1 MSDRPAGKTAGPIE
15 PIPLNIFTG
24 FLGAGKTTLLNRLLK
39 DQALSDTA
47 VLVNEVGDIGIDHNL
62 YEIVE
67 DGVILLSSGCL
78 CCSVRGDLV
87 NSLEN
92 LLRARDNGRCKPFNR
107 VVIETTGIADP
118 ASVIHIL
125 MTQPYLTL
133 RYRLDGVI
141 TLVDAVNGMKT
152 LDAHEEA
159 VKQAAMADRIVITKT
174 DLPEGKAQLPA
185 LRDRLKKLN
194 PAAIVLEGEVRA
206 KELIDAGLY
215 NPESKIPDV
224 ARWLREEAVIAAE
237 EDAHHRHHE
246 HHGHDHDHGHHHG
259 HDHGHHHGHG
269 HSHGHSHGHDQ
280 ASRHDASI
288 KAFSI
293 ATEQPIPFNTLEMFL
308 DLLRSAHGDKILRMK
323 GIVKLADDPSR
334 PVVFHVVQHLMH
346 PPARLDAWP
355 DADRR
360 SRMVC
365 ITKDLAPEMVR
376 KMFDA
381 FLGVPQVDMP
391 DKAAL
396 TENPLSLN
404 R

>member
-1 MSDRPAGKTAGPIE
+1 MNDTPAKPAGPIE
-15 PIPLNIFTG
+15 PIPLNVFTG

-39 DQALSDTA
+39 DPALSDTA

-67 DGVILLSSGCL
+67 EGVILLSSGCL
-78 CCSVRGDLV
+78 CCAVRGDLV

-118 ASVIHIL
+118 ASVIHII

-133 RYRLDGVI
+133 RYRLDGVV

-152 LDAHEEA
+152 LDEHEEA
-159 VKQAAMADRIVITKT
+159 LKQAAMADCIVITKT
-174 DLPEGKAQLPA
+174 DLSEGAAALPA
-185 LRDRLKKLN
+185 LRARLKKLN
-194 PAAIVLEGEVRA
+194 PAAIVLEGEPPVA
-206 KELIDAGLY
+206 ELINAGLY

-237 EDAHHRHHE
+237 EDAHHDH
-246 HHGHDHDHGHHHG
+246 HHGHDHQQHDHGHHH
-259 HDHGHHHGHG
+259 HR
-269 HSHGHSHGHDQ
+269 HDQ

-293 ATEQPIPFNTLEMFL
+293 ATEQPIPLNTLEMFL
-308 DLLRSAHGDKILRMK
+308 DLMRSAHGDKILRMK
-323 GIVKLADDPSR
+323 GIVQLADDPSR

-346 PPARLDAWP
+346 PPARLEAWP

-365 ITKDLAPEMVR
+365 ITKDLAPEIVR
-376 KMFDA
+376 KMFNA
-381 FLGVPQVDMP
+381 FLGVPQVDTP

-396 TENPLSLN
+396 TNNPLAI
-404 R
+404 

>member
-1 MSDRPAGKTAGPIE
+1 MSEAVARQAGPIE
-15 PIPLNIFTG
+15 PLPLNVFTG
-24 FLGAGKTTLLNRLLK
+24 FLGAGKTTLLNQLLK
-39 DQALSDTA
+39 DPALSNAA

-67 DGVILLSSGCL
+67 EGVILLSSGCL
-78 CCSVRGDLV
+78 CCAVRGDLV

-92 LLRARDNGRCKPFNR
+92 LLRARDNGRCKPFDR

-118 ASVIHIL
+118 ASVIHII

-159 VKQAAMADRIVITKT
+159 LKQAAMADRIVITKT
-174 DLPEGKAQLPA
+174 DLPEGAAALPA
-185 LRDRLKKLN
+185 LRARLQRLN
-194 PAAIVLEGEVRA
+194 PAAIVLEGEPPVTD
-206 KELIDAGLY
+206 LINAGLY

-224 ARWLREEAVIAAE
+224 TRWLREEAVLAAE
-237 EDAHHRHHE
+237 EDT
-246 HHGHDHDHGHHHG
+246 
-259 HDHGHHHGHG
+259 HHGHG
-269 HSHGHSHGHDQ
+269 HHHHHDHDHHHDHHHGHTHDQ

-293 ATEQPIPFNTLEMFL
+293 ATDKPIPFNTLEMFL
-308 DLLRSAHGDKILRMK
+308 DLMRSAHGDKLLRMK
-323 GIVKLADDPSR
+323 GIVQLADDPER

-346 PPARLDAWP
+346 PPARLEAWP

-381 FLGVPQVDMP
+381 FLGVPQVDTP

-396 TENPLSLN
+396 TDNPLSLH

>member
-1 MSDRPAGKTAGPIE
+1 MSDAPAKKAGPIE
-15 PIPLNIFTG
+15 PLPLSVFTG

-39 DQALSDTA
+39 DPAMSDAA

-62 YEIVE
+62 YEVVE
-67 DGVILLSSGCL
+67 EGVILLSSGCL
-78 CCSVRGDLV
+78 CCAVRGDLV
-87 NSLEN
+87 DSLEN

-118 ASVIHIL
+118 ASVIHII

-133 RYRLDGVI
+133 RYRLDGVV

-174 DLPEGKAQLPA
+174 DLPEGAAALPA
-185 LRDRLKKLN
+185 LRERLKKLN
-194 PAAIVLEGEVRA
+194 PAAVVLEGQPPVA
-206 KELIDAGLY
+206 ALINAGLY
-215 NPESKIPDV
+215 NPDSKIPDV

-237 EDAHHRHHE
+237 EDAHHGHH
-246 HHGHDHDHGHHHG
+246 HHDHAHDHHGHHH
-259 HDHGHHHGHG
+259 HR
-269 HSHGHSHGHDQ
+269 HDQ

-293 ATEQPIPFNTLEMFL
+293 ATDQPIALNTLEMFL
-308 DLLRSAHGDKILRMK
+308 DLMRSAHGDKILRMK
-323 GIVKLADDPSR
+323 GIVQLADDPSR

-346 PPARLDAWP
+346 PPARLEAWP

-365 ITKDLAPEMVR
+365 ITKGLAPEMVR

-381 FLGVPQVDMP
+381 FLGVPRVDTP

-396 TENPLSLN
+396 TENPLALGGS
-404 R
+404 

>member
-1 MSDRPAGKTAGPIE
+1 MSDQPARSAGPIE
-15 PIPLNIFTG
+15 PIPLNVFTG

-39 DQALSDTA
+39 DPALSDAA

-67 DGVILLSSGCL
+67 EGVILLASGCL

-92 LLRARDNGRCKPFNR
+92 LLRARDNNRCKPFNR

-118 ASVIHIL
+118 ASVIHII

-133 RYRLDGVI
+133 RYRLDGVV

-152 LDAHEEA
+152 LDNHEEA

-174 DLPEGKAQLPA
+174 DLPEGAAQLPA
-185 LRDRLKKLN
+185 LRERLKSLN
-194 PAAIVLEGEVRA
+194 PSATLLEGKARA
-206 KELIDAGLY
+206 EELLNAGLY
-215 NPESKIPDV
+215 DPERKIPDV
-224 ARWLREEAVIAAE
+224 SRWLREEAVIAAE
-237 EDAHHRHHE
+237 EDAHTHH
-246 HHGHDHDHGHHHG
+246 HQGHGHHH
-259 HDHGHHHGHG
+259 HHN
-269 HSHGHSHGHDQ
+269 HDQ

-288 KAFSI
+288 KSFSI
-293 ATEQPIPFNTLEMFL
+293 ATDKPVPLNTLEMFL
-308 DLLRSAHGDKILRMK
+308 DLMRSAHGDKLLRMK
-323 GIVKLADDPSR
+323 GIVQLADDPDR

-346 PPARLDAWP
+346 PPARLEAWP

-365 ITKDLAPEMVR
+365 ITKDLPPETVR

-396 TENPLSLN
+396 TDNPLALGN

>member
-1 MSDRPAGKTAGPIE
+1 VSDTPARTAGPIE
-15 PIPLNIFTG
+15 PIPLSVFTG

-39 DQALSDTA
+39 DPAMSNAA

-67 DGVILLSSGCL
+67 EGVILLASGCL
-78 CCSVRGDLV
+78 CCAVRGDLV

-118 ASVIHIL
+118 ASVIHII

-159 VKQAAMADRIVITKT
+159 LKQAAMADRIVITKT
-174 DLPEGKAQLPA
+174 DLPEGAAQLPA
-185 LRDRLKKLN
+185 LRARLRKLN
-194 PAAIVLEGEVRA
+194 PAAVVLEGQPPA
-206 KELIDAGLY
+206 ADLINAGLY

-237 EDAHHRHHE
+237 EDAHH
-246 HHGHDHDHGHHHG
+246 HDHHHG
-259 HDHGHHHGHG
+259 HDHHEHGHHHH
-269 HSHGHSHGHDQ
+269 HRHDQ

-293 ATEQPIPFNTLEMFL
+293 ATDKPIPLNTLEMFL
-308 DLLRSAHGDKILRMK
+308 DLMRSAHGDKLLRMK
-323 GIVKLADDPSR
+323 GIVQLADDPDH

-365 ITKDLAPEMVR
+365 ITKDLAPETVR

-381 FLGVPQVDMP
+381 FLGVPQIDTP

-396 TENPLSLN
+396 TDNPLALN

>member
-1 MSDRPAGKTAGPIE
+1 MSEKPARQAGPIE
-15 PIPLNIFTG
+15 PLPLNVFTG

-39 DQALSDTA
+39 DPALSDTA

-67 DGVILLSSGCL
+67 EGIILLSSGCL
-78 CCSVRGDLV
+78 CCAVRGDLV

-118 ASVIHIL
+118 ASVIHII

-133 RYRLDGVI
+133 RYRLDGVV

-152 LDAHEEA
+152 LDHHEEA

-174 DLPEGKAQLPA
+174 DLPEGAAQLPA
-185 LRDRLKKLN
+185 LRERLKKLN

-206 KELIDAGLY
+206 EALINAGLY

-237 EDAHHRHHE
+237 EDAHHHH
-246 HHGHDHDHGHHHG
+246 D
-259 HDHGHHHGHG
+259 HHHGHG
-269 HSHGHSHGHDQ
+269 HHHDHHGHKHDQ

-293 ATEQPIPFNTLEMFL
+293 ATETPVALNTLEMFL

-323 GIVKLADDPSR
+323 GIVQLADDPER

-360 SRMVC
+360 SRMVF

-381 FLGVPQVDMP
+381 FQGVPQIDTP

-396 TENPLSLN
+396 TDNPLAI

>member
-1 MSDRPAGKTAGPIE
+1 MSDTPARTAGPIE
-15 PIPLNIFTG
+15 PIPLSVFTG

-39 DQALSDTA
+39 DPAMSNAA

-67 DGVILLSSGCL
+67 EGVILLASGCL
-78 CCSVRGDLV
+78 CCAVRGDLV

-118 ASVIHIL
+118 ASVIHII

-159 VKQAAMADRIVITKT
+159 LKQAAMADRIVITKT
-174 DLPEGKAQLPA
+174 DLPEGAAQLPA
-185 LRDRLKKLN
+185 LRARLRKLN
-194 PAAIVLEGEVRA
+194 PAAVVLEGQPPA
-206 KELIDAGLY
+206 ADLINAGLY

-224 ARWLREEAVIAAE
+224 ARWLREEAVIAEE
-237 EDAHHRHHE
+237 EDAHH
-246 HHGHDHDHGHHHG
+246 HDHHHG
-259 HDHGHHHGHG
+259 HDHHEHGHHHH
-269 HSHGHSHGHDQ
+269 HRHDQ

-293 ATEQPIPFNTLEMFL
+293 ATDKPIPLNTLEMFL
-308 DLLRSAHGDKILRMK
+308 DLMRSAHGDKLLRMK
-323 GIVKLADDPSR
+323 GIVQLADDPDR

-381 FLGVPQVDMP
+381 FLGVPQIDTP
-391 DKAAL
+391 DKTAL
-396 TENPLSLN
+396 TDNPLALN

>member
-1 MSDRPAGKTAGPIE
+1 MSDTPAKKAGPIE
-15 PIPLNIFTG
+15 PIPLNVFTG

-39 DQALSDTA
+39 DPAMSDAA

-67 DGVILLSSGCL
+67 EGVILLSSGCL

-87 NSLEN
+87 SSLEN
-92 LLRARDNGRCKPFNR
+92 LLRARDNNRCKPFNR

-118 ASVIHIL
+118 ASVIHII

-133 RYRLDGVI
+133 RYRLDGVV
-141 TLVDAVNGMKT
+141 TLVDAVNGMRT
-152 LDAHEEA
+152 LDEHEEA

-174 DLPEGKAQLPA
+174 DLPEGAAALPA
-185 LRDRLKKLN
+185 LRERLKKLN
-194 PAAIVLEGEVRA
+194 PAAIVLESTARVE
-206 KELIDAGLY
+206 ELIHAGLY
-215 NPESKIPDV
+215 DPEKKIPDV
-224 ARWLREEAVIAAE
+224 ARWLRDEAVLAAE
-237 EDAHHRHHE
+237 EDAHQHH
-246 HHGHDHDHGHHHG
+246 HHDHGHK
-259 HDHGHHHGHG
+259 HDHHGHHHHN
-269 HSHGHSHGHDQ
+269 HDQ

-293 ATEQPIPFNTLEMFL
+293 ATEKPISFNTLEMFL
-308 DLLRSAHGDKILRMK
+308 DLMRSAHGDKILRMK
-323 GIVKLADDPSR
+323 GIVQLADDPDR

-346 PPARLDAWP
+346 PPARLESWP

-365 ITKDLAPEMVR
+365 ITKNLAPEMVR

-381 FLGVPQVDMP
+381 FLGVPQIDTP

-396 TENPLSLN
+396 TDNPLAV

>member
-1 MSDRPAGKTAGPIE
+1 VSDTPARTAGPIE
-15 PIPLNIFTG
+15 PIPLSVFTG

-39 DQALSDTA
+39 DPAMSNAA

-67 DGVILLSSGCL
+67 EGVILLASGCL
-78 CCSVRGDLV
+78 CCAVRGDLV

-118 ASVIHIL
+118 ASVIHII

-159 VKQAAMADRIVITKT
+159 LKQAAMADRIVITKT
-174 DLPEGKAQLPA
+174 DLPEGAAQLPA
-185 LRDRLKKLN
+185 LRARLRKLN
-194 PAAIVLEGEVRA
+194 PAAVVLEGQPPA
-206 KELIDAGLY
+206 ADLINAGLY

-237 EDAHHRHHE
+237 EDAHH
-246 HHGHDHDHGHHHG
+246 HDHHHG
-259 HDHGHHHGHG
+259 HDHHEHGHHHH
-269 HSHGHSHGHDQ
+269 HRHDQ

-293 ATEQPIPFNTLEMFL
+293 ATDKPIPLNTLEMFL
-308 DLLRSAHGDKILRMK
+308 DLMRSAHGDKLLRMK
-323 GIVKLADDPSR
+323 GIVQLADDPDH

-360 SRMVC
+360 SRLVC
-365 ITKDLAPEMVR
+365 ITKELAPETVR

-381 FLGVPQVDMP
+381 FLGVPQIDTP

-396 TENPLSLN
+396 TDNPLALN

>member
-1 MSDRPAGKTAGPIE
+1 MPAKKAGPVE
-15 PIPLNIFTG
+15 PIPLSVFTG

-39 DQALSDTA
+39 DPAISDAA

-67 DGVILLSSGCL
+67 EGVILLASGCL
-78 CCSVRGDLV
+78 CCAVRGDLV

-92 LLRARDNGRCKPFNR
+92 LLRARDNNRCKPFNR

-118 ASVIHIL
+118 ASVIHII

-133 RYRLDGVI
+133 RYRLDGVV

-152 LDAHEEA
+152 LDEHIEA

-174 DLPEGKAQLPA
+174 DLPEGAAALPA
-185 LRDRLKKLN
+185 LRERLKKLN
-194 PAAIVLEGEVRA
+194 PAAIVLEGQPPVA
-206 KELIDAGLY
+206 ELINAGLY
-215 NPESKIPDV
+215 NPDSKIPDV

-237 EDAHHRHHE
+237 EDAHHHE
-246 HHGHDHDHGHHHG
+246 HHHG
-259 HDHGHHHGHG
+259 HDHGHHHH
-269 HSHGHSHGHDQ
+269 HHDQ

-288 KAFSI
+288 TAFSI
-293 ATEQPIPFNTLEMFL
+293 ATDTPIPLNTLEMFL
-308 DLLRSAHGDKILRMK
+308 DLMRSAHGDKILRMK
-323 GIVKLADDPSR
+323 GIVQLADDPER

-346 PPARLDAWP
+346 PPARLEAWP

-360 SRMVC
+360 SRIVC
-365 ITKDLAPEMVR
+365 ITKDLPPQTVR

-381 FLGVPQVDMP
+381 FLGVPQVDTP

-396 TENPLSLN
+396 TDNPLAIN

>member
-1 MSDRPAGKTAGPIE
+1 VSNTPAKPAGPIE
-15 PIPLNIFTG
+15 PIPLNVFTG

-39 DQALSDTA
+39 DPAMSDAA

-67 DGVILLSSGCL
+67 EGVILLASGCL
-78 CCSVRGDLV
+78 CCAVRGDLV

-92 LLRARDNGRCKPFNR
+92 LLRARDNRRCKPFNR

-118 ASVIHIL
+118 ASVIHII

-133 RYRLDGVI
+133 RYRLDGVV
-141 TLVDAVNGMKT
+141 TLIDAVNGMKT
-152 LDAHEEA
+152 LDEHVEA
-159 VKQAAMADRIVITKT
+159 LKQAAMADRIVITKT
-174 DLPEGKAQLPA
+174 DLPEGAAALPELHA
-185 LRDRLKKLN
+185 RLKKLN
-194 PAAIVLEGEVRA
+194 PSAVVLEGQPPVA
-206 KELIDAGLY
+206 DMINAGLY
-215 NPESKIPDV
+215 DPEKKIPDV

-237 EDAHHRHHE
+237 EDAH
-246 HHGHDHDHGHHHG
+246 D
-259 HDHGHHHGHG
+259 HHGHG
-269 HSHGHSHGHDQ
+269 HDHHHGHHHHKHDQ
-280 ASRHDASI
+280 VSRHDASI
-288 KAFSI
+288 TTFSI
-293 ATEQPIPFNTLEMFL
+293 ATEKPIPLNTLEMFL
-308 DLLRSAHGDKILRMK
+308 DLMRSAHGDKILRMK
-323 GIVKLADDPSR
+323 GIVQLADDPSR

-346 PPARLDAWP
+346 PPARLEAWP

-365 ITKDLAPEMVR
+365 ITKDLPPQMVR

-381 FLGVPQVDMP
+381 FLGVPQVDTP

-396 TENPLSLN
+396 TNNPLALGN

>member
-1 MSDRPAGKTAGPIE
+1 VSDAPAKKAGPIE
-15 PIPLNIFTG
+15 PLPLSVFTG

-39 DQALSDTA
+39 DPAMSDAA

-62 YEIVE
+62 YEVVE
-67 DGVILLSSGCL
+67 EGVILLSSGCL
-78 CCSVRGDLV
+78 CCAVRGDLV
-87 NSLEN
+87 DSLEN

-118 ASVIHIL
+118 ASVIHII

-133 RYRLDGVI
+133 RYRLDGVV

-174 DLPEGKAQLPA
+174 DLPEGAAALPA
-185 LRDRLKKLN
+185 LRERLKKLN
-194 PAAIVLEGEVRA
+194 PAAVVLEGQPPVA
-206 KELIDAGLY
+206 ALINAGLY
-215 NPESKIPDV
+215 NPDSKIPDV

-237 EDAHHRHHE
+237 EDAHHGHH
-246 HHGHDHDHGHHHG
+246 HHDHAHDHHGHHH
-259 HDHGHHHGHG
+259 HR
-269 HSHGHSHGHDQ
+269 HDQ

-293 ATEQPIPFNTLEMFL
+293 ATDQPIALNTLEMFL
-308 DLLRSAHGDKILRMK
+308 DLMRSAHGDKILRMK
-323 GIVKLADDPSR
+323 GIVQLADDPSR

-346 PPARLDAWP
+346 PPARLEAWP

-381 FLGVPQVDMP
+381 FLGVPRVDTP

-396 TENPLSLN
+396 TENPLALGGS
-404 R
+404 

>member
-1 MSDRPAGKTAGPIE
+1 VSDTPAKKAGPIE
-15 PIPLNIFTG
+15 PIPLNVFTG

-39 DQALSDTA
+39 DPAMSDAA

-67 DGVILLSSGCL
+67 EGVILLSSGCL

-92 LLRARDNGRCKPFNR
+92 LLRARDNNRCKPFNR

-118 ASVIHIL
+118 ASVIHII

-133 RYRLDGVI
+133 RYRLDGVV
-141 TLVDAVNGMKT
+141 TLVDAVNGMRT
-152 LDAHEEA
+152 LDEHEEA

-174 DLPEGKAQLPA
+174 DLPEGAAALPA
-185 LRDRLKKLN
+185 LRERLKKLN
-194 PAAIVLEGEVRA
+194 PAAIVLESTARVEDLVH
-206 KELIDAGLY
+206 AGLY
-215 NPESKIPDV
+215 DPEKKIPDV
-224 ARWLREEAVIAAE
+224 ARWLRDEAVLAAE
-237 EDAHHRHHE
+237 EDAHQHRHHN
-246 HHGHDHDHGHHHG
+246 HGHGHGHHH
-259 HDHGHHHGHG
+259 HN
-269 HSHGHSHGHDQ
+269 HDQ

-293 ATEQPIPFNTLEMFL
+293 ATEKPISFNTLEMFL
-308 DLLRSAHGDKILRMK
+308 DLMRSAHGDKILRMK
-323 GIVKLADDPSR
+323 GIVQLADDPDR

-346 PPARLDAWP
+346 PPARLESWP

-365 ITKDLAPEMVR
+365 ITKNLAPEMVR

-381 FLGVPQVDMP
+381 FLGVPQIDTP
-391 DKAAL
+391 DKTAL
-396 TENPLSLN
+396 TDNPLAV

>member
-1 MSDRPAGKTAGPIE
+1 MSDAPVRPAGPIE
-15 PIPLNIFTG
+15 PLPLNVFTG

-39 DQALSDTA
+39 DPAMSDAA

-67 DGVILLSSGCL
+67 EGVILLSSGCL
-78 CCSVRGDLV
+78 CCAVRGDLV

-92 LLRARDNGRCKPFNR
+92 LLRARDNNRCKPFNR

-118 ASVIHIL
+118 ASVIHII

-133 RYRLDGVI
+133 RYRLDGVV

-174 DLPEGKAQLPA
+174 DLAEGAAQLPA
-185 LRDRLKKLN
+185 LRERLKKLN
-194 PAAIVLEGEVRA
+194 PAAVVLDREVRIE
-206 KELIDAGLY
+206 ELLHAGLY
-215 NPESKIPDV
+215 DPAKKIPDV

-237 EDAHHRHHE
+237 EDAH
-246 HHGHDHDHGHHHG
+246 GHHH
-259 HDHGHHHGHG
+259 DHHHGHG
-269 HSHGHSHGHDQ
+269 HDHHGHHHHHAHDQ

-293 ATEQPIPFNTLEMFL
+293 AAEQPIPLNTLEMFL

-323 GIVKLADDPSR
+323 GIVQLADDPSR

-346 PPARLDAWP
+346 PPARLEAWP

-381 FLGVPQVDMP
+381 FMGVPQVDTP
-391 DKAAL
+391 DRAAL
-396 TENPLSLN
+396 TNNPLAL
-404 R
+404 

>member
-1 MSDRPAGKTAGPIE
+1 VSDTPAKPAGPIE
-15 PIPLNIFTG
+15 PIPLNVFTG

-39 DQALSDTA
+39 DPALSDTA

-67 DGVILLSSGCL
+67 EGVILLSSGCL
-78 CCSVRGDLV
+78 CCAVRGDLV

-118 ASVIHIL
+118 ASVIHII

-133 RYRLDGVI
+133 RYRLDGVV

-152 LDAHEEA
+152 LDEHEEA
-159 VKQAAMADRIVITKT
+159 LKQAAMADRIVITKT
-174 DLPEGKAQLPA
+174 DLPEGAAALPA
-185 LRDRLKKLN
+185 LRARLKKLN
-194 PAAIVLEGEVRA
+194 PAALVLEGQPPVA
-206 KELIDAGLY
+206 ELINAGLY

-237 EDAHHRHHE
+237 EDAHHDH
-246 HHGHDHDHGHHHG
+246 HHGHDHQHHDHGHHH
-259 HDHGHHHGHG
+259 HR
-269 HSHGHSHGHDQ
+269 HDQ

-293 ATEQPIPFNTLEMFL
+293 ATEQPIPLNTLEMFL
-308 DLLRSAHGDKILRMK
+308 DLIRSAHGDKILRMK
-323 GIVKLADDPSR
+323 GIVQLADDPSR

-346 PPARLDAWP
+346 PPARLEAWP

-365 ITKDLAPEMVR
+365 ITKDLAPEIVR
-376 KMFDA
+376 KMFNA
-381 FLGVPQVDMP
+381 FLGVPQVDTP

-396 TENPLSLN
+396 TNNPLAI
-404 R
+404 

>member
-1 MSDRPAGKTAGPIE
+1 MSDTPAGKTAGPIE

-39 DQALSDTA
+39 DPAMSDAA

-107 VVIETTGIADP
+107 VVVETTGIADP

-133 RYRLDGVI
+133 RYRLDGVV

-159 VKQAAMADRIVITKT
+159 VKQAAMADRLVITKT
-174 DLPEGKAQLPA
+174 DLPEGKAQLSA
-185 LRDRLKKLN
+185 LRERLKKLN
-194 PAAIVLEGEVRA
+194 PAAIVLEGEVRV
-206 KELIDAGLY
+206 EDLIDAGLY
-215 NPESKIPDV
+215 NPGSKIPDV

-237 EDAHHRHHE
+237 EDAHH
-246 HHGHDHDHGHHHG
+246 HDHDH
-259 HDHGHHHGHG
+259 HHHGHG
-269 HSHGHSHGHDQ
+269 HHHNHDQ

-308 DLLRSAHGDKILRMK
+308 DLLRSAHGDRILRMK

-346 PPARLDAWP
+346 PPARLEAWP

-360 SRMVC
+360 SRIVC
-365 ITKDLAPEMVR
+365 ITKNLAPEMVR

-396 TENPLSLN
+396 TENPLSL
-404 R
+404 RR

>member
-1 MSDRPAGKTAGPIE
+1 MSDTPAGKTAGPIE

-39 DQALSDTA
+39 DPAMSDAA

-107 VVIETTGIADP
+107 VVVETTGIADP

-133 RYRLDGVI
+133 RYRLDGVV

-159 VKQAAMADRIVITKT
+159 VKQAAMADRLVITKT
-174 DLPEGKAQLPA
+174 DLPEGKAQLSA
-185 LRDRLKKLN
+185 LRERLKKLN
-194 PAAIVLEGEVRA
+194 PAAIVLEGEVRV
-206 KELIDAGLY
+206 EDLIDAGLY
-215 NPESKIPDV
+215 NPGSKIPDV

-237 EDAHHRHHE
+237 EDAHH
-246 HHGHDHDHGHHHG
+246 HDHDH
-259 HDHGHHHGHG
+259 HHHGHG
-269 HSHGHSHGHDQ
+269 HHHNHDQ

-308 DLLRSAHGDKILRMK
+308 DLLRSAHGDRILRMK

-334 PVVFHVVQHLMH
+334 PVVFHVV
-346 PPARLDAWP
+346 
-355 DADRR
+355 
-360 SRMVC
+360 
-365 ITKDLAPEMVR
+365 LAPEMVR

-396 TENPLSLN
+396 TENPLSL
-404 R
+404 RR

>member
-1 MSDRPAGKTAGPIE
+1 VSDTPARTAGPIE
-15 PIPLNIFTG
+15 PIPLSVFTG

-39 DQALSDTA
+39 DPAMSNAA

-67 DGVILLSSGCL
+67 EGVILLASGCL
-78 CCSVRGDLV
+78 CCAVRGDLV

-118 ASVIHIL
+118 ASVIHII

-159 VKQAAMADRIVITKT
+159 LKQAAMADRIVITKT
-174 DLPEGKAQLPA
+174 DLPEGAAQLPA
-185 LRDRLKKLN
+185 LRARLRKLN
-194 PAAIVLEGEVRA
+194 PAAVVLEGQPPA
-206 KELIDAGLY
+206 ADLINAGLY

-237 EDAHHRHHE
+237 EDAHH
-246 HHGHDHDHGHHHG
+246 HDHHHG
-259 HDHGHHHGHG
+259 HDHHEHGHHHH
-269 HSHGHSHGHDQ
+269 HRHDQ

-293 ATEQPIPFNTLEMFL
+293 ATDKPIPLNTLEMFL
-308 DLLRSAHGDKILRMK
+308 DLMRSAHGDKLLRMK
-323 GIVKLADDPSR
+323 GIVQLADDPDR

-365 ITKDLAPEMVR
+365 ITKDLAPETVR

-381 FLGVPQVDMP
+381 FLGVPQIDTP

-396 TENPLSLN
+396 TDNPLALN

>member
-1 MSDRPAGKTAGPIE
+1 MSEVPARPSGPIE
-15 PIPLNIFTG
+15 PLPLSVFTG

-39 DQALSDTA
+39 DPALSDTA

-67 DGVILLSSGCL
+67 EGVILLSSGCL
-78 CCSVRGDLV
+78 CCAVRGDLV

-92 LLRARDNGRCKPFNR
+92 LLRARDNGRCKPFQR

-118 ASVIHIL
+118 ASVIHII

-133 RYRLDGVI
+133 RYRLDGVV

-152 LDAHEEA
+152 LDNHEEA

-174 DLPEGKAQLPA
+174 DLPEGAAQLPE
-185 LRDRLKKLN
+185 LRARLKTLN
-194 PAAIVLEGEVRA
+194 PAAIVLEGEVSA
-206 KELIDAGLY
+206 DALINAGLY
-215 NPESKIPDV
+215 NPQSKIPDV

-237 EDAHHRHHE
+237 EDGHHHHDH
-246 HHGHDHDHGHHHG
+246 HHGHEHHHG
-259 HDHGHHHGHG
+259 HDHHHGHK
-269 HSHGHSHGHDQ
+269 HDQ

-293 ATEQPIPFNTLEMFL
+293 ATETPVALNTLEMFL

-323 GIVKLADDPSR
+323 GIVQLADDPER

-360 SRMVC
+360 SRMVF

-381 FLGVPQVDMP
+381 FQGVPQIDTP

-396 TENPLSLN
+396 TDNPLAI

>member
-1 MSDRPAGKTAGPIE
+1 MSDSPAGKTAGPIE

-39 DQALSDTA
+39 DPAMSEAA

-107 VVIETTGIADP
+107 VVVETTGIADP

-133 RYRLDGVI
+133 RYRLDGVV

-159 VKQAAMADRIVITKT
+159 VKQAAMADRLVITKT
-174 DLPEGKAQLPA
+174 DLPEGKAQLSA
-185 LRDRLKKLN
+185 LRERLKKLN
-194 PAAIVLEGEVRA
+194 PAAIVLEGEVRV
-206 KELIDAGLY
+206 EDLIDAGLY
-215 NPESKIPDV
+215 NPGSKIPDV

-237 EDAHHRHHE
+237 EDAHHHDHE
-246 HHGHDHDHGHHHG
+246 H
-259 HDHGHHHGHG
+259 HHHGHG
-269 HSHGHSHGHDQ
+269 HHHNHDQ

-308 DLLRSAHGDKILRMK
+308 DLMRSAHGDRILRMK

-346 PPARLDAWP
+346 PPARLEAWP

-360 SRMVC
+360 SRIVC

-396 TENPLSLN
+396 TENPLSL
-404 R
+404 RR

>member
-1 MSDRPAGKTAGPIE
+1 LSDIPAKAAGPIE
-15 PIPLNIFTG
+15 PIPLNVFTG

-39 DQALSDTA
+39 DSAMSDAA

-67 DGVILLSSGCL
+67 EGVILLASGCL
-78 CCSVRGDLV
+78 CCAVRGDLV

-92 LLRARDNGRCKPFNR
+92 PLRARDNNRCKPFNR

-118 ASVIHIL
+118 ASVIHII

-133 RYRLDGVI
+133 RYRLDGVV

-152 LDAHEEA
+152 LDEHVEA
-159 VKQAAMADRIVITKT
+159 LKQAAMADRLVITKT
-174 DLPEGKAQLPA
+174 DLPEGAAALPA

-194 PAAIVLEGEVRA
+194 PSAIVLEGQPPV
-206 KELIDAGLY
+206 KELINAGLY
-215 NPESKIPDV
+215 DPEKKIPDV

-237 EDAHHRHHE
+237 EDGH
-246 HHGHDHDHGHHHG
+246 HDHNHGHHH
-259 HDHGHHHGHG
+259 HR
-269 HSHGHSHGHDQ
+269 HDQ
-280 ASRHDASI
+280 VSRHDASI
-288 KAFSI
+288 ATFSI
-293 ATEQPIPFNTLEMFL
+293 ATEQPIPLNTLEMFL
-308 DLLRSAHGDKILRMK
+308 DLMRSAHGDKILRMK
-323 GIVKLADDPSR
+323 GIVQLADDPSR

-346 PPARLDAWP
+346 PPARLEAWP

-365 ITKDLAPEMVR
+365 ITKDLPPQMVR

-381 FLGVPQVDMP
+381 FLGVPQVDTP

-396 TENPLSLN
+396 TNNPLAI
-404 R
+404 

>member
-1 MSDRPAGKTAGPIE
+1 MVNDVPAKKAGPVE
-15 PIPLNIFTG
+15 PIPLSVFTG

-39 DQALSDTA
+39 DPAMSDAA

-67 DGVILLSSGCL
+67 EGVILLASGCL
-78 CCSVRGDLV
+78 CCAVRGDLV

-92 LLRARDNGRCKPFNR
+92 LLRARDNNRCKPFNR

-118 ASVIHIL
+118 ASVIHII

-133 RYRLDGVI
+133 RYRLDGVV

-152 LDAHEEA
+152 LDEHIEA

-174 DLPEGKAQLPA
+174 DLPEGAAALPA
-185 LRDRLKKLN
+185 LRERLKKLN
-194 PAAIVLEGEVRA
+194 PAAIVLEGQPPVA
-206 KELIDAGLY
+206 ELINAGLY
-215 NPESKIPDV
+215 NPDSKIPDV
-224 ARWLREEAVIAAE
+224 SRWLREEAVIAAE
-237 EDAHHRHHE
+237 EDAHHHE
-246 HHGHDHDHGHHHG
+246 HHHG
-259 HDHGHHHGHG
+259 HDHGHHHH
-269 HSHGHSHGHDQ
+269 HHDQ

-288 KAFSI
+288 TAFSI
-293 ATEQPIPFNTLEMFL
+293 ATDTPIPLNTLEMFL
-308 DLLRSAHGDKILRMK
+308 DLMRSAHGDKILRMK
-323 GIVKLADDPSR
+323 GIVQLADDPER

-346 PPARLDAWP
+346 PPARLEAWP

-360 SRMVC
+360 SRIVC
-365 ITKDLAPEMVR
+365 ITKDLPPQTVR

-381 FLGVPQVDMP
+381 FLGVPQVDTP

-396 TENPLSLN
+396 TDNPLAIN

>member
-1 MSDRPAGKTAGPIE
+1 VSDTPAGKQAGPIE

-39 DQALSDTA
+39 DPAMSDTA

-107 VVIETTGIADP
+107 VVVETTGIADP

-133 RYRLDGVI
+133 RYRLDGVV

-159 VKQAAMADRIVITKT
+159 VKQAAMADRLVITKT
-174 DLPEGKAQLPA
+174 DLAEGKAQLSA
-185 LRDRLKKLN
+185 LRKRLKKLN
-194 PAAIVLEGEVRA
+194 PAAIVLEGEVRV
-206 KELIDAGLY
+206 EDLIDAGLY
-215 NPESKIPDV
+215 NPGSKIPDV

-237 EDAHHRHHE
+237 EDAHHHGHE
-246 HHGHDHDHGHHHG
+246 PHGHDHHHGRHHH
-259 HDHGHHHGHG
+259 HHN
-269 HSHGHSHGHDQ
+269 HDQ

-293 ATEQPIPFNTLEMFL
+293 ATEQPVPFNTLEMFL
-308 DLLRSAHGDKILRMK
+308 DLMRSAHGDKILRMK
-323 GIVKLADDPSR
+323 GIVKLADDPER

-346 PPARLDAWP
+346 PPARLEAWP

-396 TENPLSLN
+396 TENPLSL
-404 R
+404 RG

>member
-1 MSDRPAGKTAGPIE
+1 VSDTPAKPSGPIE
-15 PIPLNIFTG
+15 PIPLNVFTG

-39 DQALSDTA
+39 DPAMSNAA

-67 DGVILLSSGCL
+67 EGVILLASGCL
-78 CCSVRGDLV
+78 CCAVRGDLV

-92 LLRARDNGRCKPFNR
+92 LLRARDNNRCKPFNR

-118 ASVIHIL
+118 ASVIHII

-133 RYRLDGVI
+133 RYRLDGVV

-152 LDAHEEA
+152 LDEHEEA
-159 VKQAAMADRIVITKT
+159 VKQAAMADRLVITKT
-174 DLPEGKAQLPA
+174 DLPEGAAALPA
-185 LRDRLKKLN
+185 LRERLKKLN
-194 PAAIVLEGEVRA
+194 PAAIVLEGEPPVA
-206 KELIDAGLY
+206 ELINAGLY

-237 EDAHHRHHE
+237 EDADHGHHHHD
-246 HHGHDHDHGHHHG
+246 HHGHDHHHHK
-259 HDHGHHHGHG
+259 
-269 HSHGHSHGHDQ
+269 HDQ

-293 ATEQPIPFNTLEMFL
+293 ATEKPIPFNTLEMFL
-308 DLLRSAHGDKILRMK
+308 DLMRSAHGDKILRMK
-323 GIVKLADDPSR
+323 GIVQLADDPER

-381 FLGVPQVDMP
+381 FLGVPQVDTP

-396 TENPLSLN
+396 TQNPLSLH

>member
-1 MSDRPAGKTAGPIE
+1 VNDTPAKPAGPIE
-15 PIPLNIFTG
+15 PIPLSVFTG

-39 DQALSDTA
+39 DPAMSNAA

-67 DGVILLSSGCL
+67 EGVILLASGCL
-78 CCSVRGDLV
+78 CCAVRGDLV

-92 LLRARDNGRCKPFNR
+92 LLRARDNNRCKPFNR

-118 ASVIHIL
+118 ASVIHII

-133 RYRLDGVI
+133 RYRLDGVV
-141 TLVDAVNGMKT
+141 TLIDAVNGMKT
-152 LDAHEEA
+152 LDEHEEA
-159 VKQAAMADRIVITKT
+159 LKQAAMADRIVITKT
-174 DLPEGKAQLPA
+174 DLPEGAAALPA
-185 LRDRLKKLN
+185 LRERLKKLN
-194 PAAIVLEGEVRA
+194 PAAIVLEGQPPVA
-206 KELIDAGLY
+206 ELINAGLY
-215 NPESKIPDV
+215 NPDSKIPDV

-237 EDAHHRHHE
+237 EDAHHGHHHHE
-246 HHGHDHDHGHHHG
+246 HHHG
-259 HDHGHHHGHG
+259 HDHGHHHHK
-269 HSHGHSHGHDQ
+269 HDQ

-293 ATEQPIPFNTLEMFL
+293 ATETPIPLNTLEMFL
-308 DLLRSAHGDKILRMK
+308 DLMRSAHGDKILRMK
-323 GIVKLADDPSR
+323 GIVQLADDPSR

-346 PPARLDAWP
+346 PPARLEAWP

-365 ITKDLAPEMVR
+365 ITKNLPPEMVR

-381 FLGVPQVDMP
+381 FLGVPQVDTP

-396 TENPLSLN
+396 TENPLALGG

>member
-1 MSDRPAGKTAGPIE
+1 VSDTPAKPAGPIE
-15 PIPLNIFTG
+15 PIPLNVFTG

-39 DQALSDTA
+39 DPAMSDAA

-67 DGVILLSSGCL
+67 EGVILLASGCL
-78 CCSVRGDLV
+78 CCAVRGDLV

-92 LLRARDNGRCKPFNR
+92 LLRARDNNRCKPFNR

-118 ASVIHIL
+118 ASVIHII

-133 RYRLDGVI
+133 RYRLDGVV

-152 LDAHEEA
+152 LDEHEEA
-159 VKQAAMADRIVITKT
+159 VKQAAMADRLVITKT
-174 DLPEGKAQLPA
+174 DLPEGAAALPE
-185 LRDRLKKLN
+185 LRERLKKLN
-194 PAAIVLEGEVRA
+194 PAAIVLEGEPPVA
-206 KELIDAGLY
+206 ELINAGLY

-237 EDAHHRHHE
+237 EDAHH
-246 HHGHDHDHGHHHG
+246 GHHH
-259 HDHGHHHGHG
+259 HDHHGHG
-269 HSHGHSHGHDQ
+269 HHHHKHDQ

-293 ATEQPIPFNTLEMFL
+293 ATEKPIPFNTLEMFL
-308 DLLRSAHGDKILRMK
+308 DLMRSAHGDKILRMK
-323 GIVKLADDPSR
+323 GIVQLADDPDR

-346 PPARLDAWP
+346 PPARLEAWP

-381 FLGVPQVDMP
+381 FLGVPQIDTP

-396 TENPLSLN
+396 TQNPLAL

>member
-1 MSDRPAGKTAGPIE
+1 VSEVPARPSGPIE
-15 PIPLNIFTG
+15 PLPLSVFTG

-39 DQALSDTA
+39 DPALSDTA

-67 DGVILLSSGCL
+67 EGVILLSSGCL
-78 CCSVRGDLV
+78 CCAVRGDLV

-92 LLRARDNGRCKPFNR
+92 LLRARDNGRCKPFQR

-118 ASVIHIL
+118 ASVIHII

-133 RYRLDGVI
+133 RYRLDGVV

-152 LDAHEEA
+152 LDNHEEA

-174 DLPEGKAQLPA
+174 DLPEGAAQLPA
-185 LRDRLKKLN
+185 LRARLKKLN
-194 PAAIVLEGEVRA
+194 PAAIVLEGEVSA
-206 KELIDAGLY
+206 DALINAGLY
-215 NPESKIPDV
+215 DPQSKIPDV

-237 EDAHHRHHE
+237 EDVHHH
-246 HHGHDHDHGHHHG
+246 HDHDHGHGHSHHHG
-259 HDHGHHHGHG
+259 HAHGHHHDHK
-269 HSHGHSHGHDQ
+269 HDQ

-293 ATEQPIPFNTLEMFL
+293 ATETPIALNTLEMFL

-323 GIVKLADDPSR
+323 GIVQLADDPER

-360 SRMVC
+360 SRMVF

-381 FLGVPQVDMP
+381 FQGVPQIDTP

-396 TENPLSLN
+396 TDNPLAI

>member
-1 MSDRPAGKTAGPIE
+1 VSDTPARTAGPIE
-15 PIPLNIFTG
+15 PIPLSVFTG

-39 DQALSDTA
+39 DPAMRDAA
-47 VLVNEVGDIGIDHNL
+47 VLVNEVGDIGIDHSL

-67 DGVILLSSGCL
+67 EGVILLASGCL
-78 CCSVRGDLV
+78 CCAVRGDLV

-118 ASVIHIL
+118 ASVIHII

-133 RYRLDGVI
+133 RYRLDGVV

-152 LDAHEEA
+152 LDAYEEA
-159 VKQAAMADRIVITKT
+159 LKQAAMADRIVITKT
-174 DLPEGKAQLPA
+174 DLPEGAAALPA
-185 LRDRLKKLN
+185 LRARLRKLN
-194 PAAIVLEGEVRA
+194 PAAVLLEGQPPA
-206 KELIDAGLY
+206 ADLINAGLY

-237 EDAHHRHHE
+237 EDAHHHDR
-246 HHGHDHDHGHHHG
+246 HHGHDHHQHGHHH
-259 HDHGHHHGHG
+259 HHR
-269 HSHGHSHGHDQ
+269 HDQ
-280 ASRHDASI
+280 VSRHDASI

-293 ATEQPIPFNTLEMFL
+293 ATDKPIPLNTLEMFL
-308 DLLRSAHGDKILRMK
+308 DLMRSAHGDKLLRMK
-323 GIVKLADDPSR
+323 GIVQIADDPDR

-365 ITKDLAPEMVR
+365 ITKDLAPETVR

-381 FLGVPQVDMP
+381 FLGVPQIDTP
-391 DKAAL
+391 DKTAL
-396 TENPLSLN
+396 TDNPLALN

>member
-1 MSDRPAGKTAGPIE
+1 VSDTPAGKQAGPIE

-39 DQALSDTA
+39 DPAMSDTA

-107 VVIETTGIADP
+107 VVVETTGIADP

-133 RYRLDGVI
+133 RYRLDGVV

-159 VKQAAMADRIVITKT
+159 VKQAAMADRLVITKT
-174 DLPEGKAQLPA
+174 DLAEGKAQLSA
-185 LRDRLKKLN
+185 LRKRLKKLN
-194 PAAIVLEGEVRA
+194 PAAIVLEGEVRV
-206 KELIDAGLY
+206 EDLIDAGLY
-215 NPESKIPDV
+215 NPGSKIPDV

-237 EDAHHRHHE
+237 EDAHHHDHE
-246 HHGHDHDHGHHHG
+246 HH
-259 HDHGHHHGHG
+259 HGHHHGHG
-269 HSHGHSHGHDQ
+269 HHHHHHDQ

-293 ATEQPIPFNTLEMFL
+293 ATEQPVPFNTLEMFL
-308 DLLRSAHGDKILRMK
+308 DLMRSAHGDKILRMK
-323 GIVKLADDPSR
+323 GIVKLADDPER

-346 PPARLDAWP
+346 PPARLEAWP

-396 TENPLSLN
+396 TENPLSL
-404 R
+404 RG

>member
-1 MSDRPAGKTAGPIE
+1 VSETPAKSAGPIE
-15 PIPLNIFTG
+15 PIPLNVFTG

-39 DQALSDTA
+39 DPTMSDTA

-67 DGVILLSSGCL
+67 EGVILLSSGCL
-78 CCSVRGDLV
+78 CCAVRGDLV

-92 LLRARDNGRCKPFNR
+92 LLRARDNNRCKPFNR

-118 ASVIHIL
+118 ASVIHII

-141 TLVDAVNGMKT
+141 TLIDAVNGMKT
-152 LDAHEEA
+152 LDNHEEA
-159 VKQAAMADRIVITKT
+159 VKQAAMADRLVITKT
-174 DLPEGKAQLPA
+174 DLPEGAAQLPA
-185 LRDRLKKLN
+185 LRERLKKLN
-194 PAAIVLEGEVRA
+194 PAAIVVEGN
-206 KELIDAGLY
+206 AGVDQLLHAGFY
-215 NPESKIPDV
+215 DPEKKIPDV

-237 EDAHHRHHE
+237 EDAHH
-246 HHGHDHDHGHHHG
+246 HDHHHGHHH
-259 HDHGHHHGHG
+259 HR
-269 HSHGHSHGHDQ
+269 HDQ
-280 ASRHDASI
+280 VSRHDASI

-293 ATEQPIPFNTLEMFL
+293 ATDKPVPLNTLEMFL
-308 DLLRSAHGDKILRMK
+308 DLMRSAHGDKLLRMK
-323 GIVKLADDPSR
+323 GIVQLDDDPER

-365 ITKDLAPEMVR
+365 ITKDLPPEMVR
-376 KMFDA
+376 KMFNA
-381 FLGVPQVDMP
+381 FLGVPQVDTP

-396 TENPLSLN
+396 TQNPLSLGS

>member
-1 MSDRPAGKTAGPIE
+1 MSDTPARPAGPIE
-15 PIPLNIFTG
+15 PLPLSVFTG

-39 DQALSDTA
+39 DPALSDTA

-67 DGVILLSSGCL
+67 EGVILLSSGCL
-78 CCSVRGDLV
+78 CCAVRGDLV

-92 LLRARDNGRCKPFNR
+92 LLRARDNGRCKPFQR

-118 ASVIHIL
+118 ASVIHII

-133 RYRLDGVI
+133 RYRLDGVV

-152 LDAHEEA
+152 LDHHEEA
-159 VKQAAMADRIVITKT
+159 VKQAAMADRIVLTKT
-174 DLPEGKAQLPA
+174 DLPEGAAQLPA
-185 LRDRLKKLN
+185 LRERLQKLN

-206 KELIDAGLY
+206 EALINAGLY
-215 NPESKIPDV
+215 NPQSKIPDV
-224 ARWLREEAVIAAE
+224 ARWLCEEAVIAAE
-237 EDAHHRHHE
+237 EDAHHHGHE
-246 HHGHDHDHGHHHG
+246 HS
-259 HDHGHHHGHG
+259 HHHGHG
-269 HSHGHSHGHDQ
+269 HHHDHHGHRHDQ

-293 ATEQPIPFNTLEMFL
+293 ATQTPVALNTLEMFL

-323 GIVKLADDPSR
+323 GIVQLADDPER

-346 PPARLDAWP
+346 PPARLEAWP
-355 DADRR
+355 DTDRR
-360 SRMVC
+360 SRMVF

-381 FLGVPQVDMP
+381 FQGVPQVDTP

-396 TENPLSLN
+396 TDNPLAL

>member
-1 MSDRPAGKTAGPIE
+1 VSEAPAKTAGPIE
-15 PIPLNIFTG
+15 PIPLNVFTG

-39 DQALSDTA
+39 DAALSDAA

-67 DGVILLSSGCL
+67 EGVILLASGCL
-78 CCSVRGDLV
+78 CCAVRGDLV

-118 ASVIHIL
+118 ASVIHII

-152 LDAHEEA
+152 LDHHEEA

-174 DLPEGKAQLPA
+174 DLPEGAAQLPA
-185 LRDRLKKLN
+185 LRARLKKLN
-194 PAAIVLEGEVRA
+194 PAAIVLEGQTPVA
-206 KELIDAGLY
+206 ELINAGLY
-215 NPESKIPDV
+215 DPEKKIPDV

-237 EDAHHRHHE
+237 EDAHHHHD
-246 HHGHDHDHGHHHG
+246 HHDHGHGHGHHHDHGHHH
-259 HDHGHHHGHG
+259 HK
-269 HSHGHSHGHDQ
+269 HDQ

-293 ATEQPIPFNTLEMFL
+293 ATEKPIPLNTLEMFL
-308 DLLRSAHGDKILRMK
+308 DLMRSAHGDKVLRMK
-323 GIVKLADDPSR
+323 GIVQLADDPER

-346 PPARLDAWP
+346 PPARLETWP

-381 FLGVPQVDMP
+381 FLGVPQIDTP

-396 TENPLSLN
+396 TQNPLAL

>member
-1 MSDRPAGKTAGPIE
+1 MVNDTPAKKAGPIE
-15 PIPLNIFTG
+15 PIPLSVFTG

-39 DQALSDTA
+39 DPLMSDAA

-67 DGVILLSSGCL
+67 EGVILLSSGCL
-78 CCSVRGDLV
+78 CCAVRGDLV

-92 LLRARDNGRCKPFNR
+92 LLRARDNNRCKPFNR

-118 ASVIHIL
+118 ASVIHII

-133 RYRLDGVI
+133 RYRLDGVV

-152 LDAHEEA
+152 LDEHIEA

-174 DLPEGKAQLPA
+174 DLPEGAAQLPA
-185 LRDRLKKLN
+185 LRERLKKLN
-194 PAAIVLEGEVRA
+194 PAAIVLEGQPPVA
-206 KELIDAGLY
+206 ELINAGLY
-215 NPESKIPDV
+215 NPDSKIPDV

-237 EDAHHRHHE
+237 EDAHH
-246 HHGHDHDHGHHHG
+246 HDHHHG
-259 HDHGHHHGHG
+259 HDHGHHH
-269 HSHGHSHGHDQ
+269 HDQ

-293 ATEQPIPFNTLEMFL
+293 ATDTPIPLNTLEMFL
-308 DLLRSAHGDKILRMK
+308 DLMRSAHGDKILRMK
-323 GIVKLADDPSR
+323 GIVQLADDPER

-346 PPARLDAWP
+346 PPARLEAWP
-355 DADRR
+355 DSDRR
-360 SRMVC
+360 SRIVC
-365 ITKDLAPEMVR
+365 ITKDLPPQTVR

-381 FLGVPQVDMP
+381 FLGIPQVDMP
-391 DKAAL
+391 DKTAL
-396 TENPLSLN
+396 TDNPLAIN

>member
-1 MSDRPAGKTAGPIE
+1 VSEVPARPSGPIE
-15 PIPLNIFTG
+15 PLPLSVFTG

-39 DQALSDTA
+39 DPALSDTA

-67 DGVILLSSGCL
+67 EGVILLSSGCL
-78 CCSVRGDLV
+78 CCAVRGDLV

-92 LLRARDNGRCKPFNR
+92 LLRARDNGRCKPFQR

-118 ASVIHIL
+118 ASVIHII

-133 RYRLDGVI
+133 RYRLDGVV

-152 LDAHEEA
+152 LDNHEEA
-159 VKQAAMADRIVITKT
+159 VKQSAMADRIVITKT
-174 DLPEGKAQLPA
+174 DLPEGAAALSA
-185 LRDRLKKLN
+185 LRARLKKLN
-194 PAAIVLEGEVRA
+194 PAAIVLEGEVSA
-206 KELIDAGLY
+206 DALINAGLY
-215 NPESKIPDV
+215 DPQSKIPDV

-237 EDAHHRHHE
+237 EDAHHHH
-246 HHGHDHDHGHHHG
+246 DHG
-259 HDHGHHHGHG
+259 HDHGHSHNHGHA
-269 HSHGHSHGHDQ
+269 HGHHHDHKHDQ

-293 ATEQPIPFNTLEMFL
+293 ATETPIALNTLEMFL

-323 GIVKLADDPSR
+323 GIVQLADDPER

-360 SRMVC
+360 SRMVF

-381 FLGVPQVDMP
+381 FQGVPQIDTP

-396 TENPLSLN
+396 TDNPLAI